1 MNDHQ
6 AGLKRFLS
14 RLLLRSSLSVDEQR
28 AVMSLPGKVIDTPAH
43 RDIVEP
49 GDIIHDATLVID
61 GIAGRF
67 DQLADGHR
75 QITALHLPGDM
86 CDLHSV
92 AVPHAG
98 WGIESLSPTRISS
111 IPHEAIRKVAVD
123 YPGVG
128 FAFWRDTVVDGSVL
142 AKWLSALGR
151 RSAKSRL
158 AHLICE
164 MGIRLELNG
173 QGDRR
178 AFPLPL
184 TQSQLGDVL
193 GVTPVHLNRSLQAL
207 RQDELVAMNAREV
220 RIIDREGLEHV
231 AEFDP
236 EYLLLD
242 RQDKYTG
249 GL

>member
-1 MNDHQ
+1 M
-6 AGLKRFLS
+6 
-14 RLLLRSSLSVDEQR
+14 
-28 AVMSLPGKVIDTPAH
+28 
-43 RDIVEP
+43 
-49 GDIIHDATLVID
+49 
-61 GIAGRF
+61 
-67 DQLADGHR
+67 
-75 QITALHLPGDM
+75 
-86 CDLHSV
+86 
-92 AVPHAG
+92 
-98 WGIESLSPTRISS
+98 
-111 IPHEAIRKVAVD
+111 AVD

-173 QGDRR
+173 QGERR

-193 GVTPVHLNRSLQAL
+193 GVTPVHLNRSLQSL